1 MGPAG
6 YFNTARWCS
15 MGVQWGEGRREQSE
29 ISTGSDRQS
38 AASRNTNRQL
48 PAHVLEETRRE
59 QNLEVSGKLPLGEGP
74 FVVFQKKPSTCRGKS
89 RLMIPGPMGMKAFT
103 SRCLI
108 HRCISRRE
116 RGVGD
121 ATNKQKMGRLLCT
134 ALPFH
139 RVGGWRSARPAG
151 APAGHQTD
159 VHRDRRRLK

>member
-1 MGPAG
+1 MKNPQPVVIIHGALLCRPDARGFESKRKKKKKDHWSRLKNRVRHARRNCNAVGVGPAG

-59 QNLEVSGKLPLGEGP
+59 QNLEVSGKLPLEEGP
-74 FVVFQKKPSTCRGKS
+74 FVVIQKKPSTCRGKS

-108 HRCISRRE
+108 HRCISRR
-116 RGVGD
+116 
-121 ATNKQKMGRLLCT
+121 
-134 ALPFH
+134 
-139 RVGGWRSARPAG
+139 
-151 APAGHQTD
+151 
-159 VHRDRRRLK
+159 